1 MDTVFGVI
9 RILQSGV
16 TSNWWGLGC
25 PSHCGGASWGVIF
38 SAFFAWI
45 SHLPRHPNHPWLCGF
60 LDFACLSFRLLRLF
74 LSLPLVWLDTWMSQP
89 VSNTEVIEL
98 SVNFS
103 GLSITVRGSPDRAAD
118 FVRGL
123 SDRGSPSTSHHDQ
136 SLDLSAIAP
145 STVASSA
152 AESRSSIPGT
162 FPLCPAHWLARGKP
176 SYRLTNSWESES
188 QTCLDCRVLGQDQ
201 SWRGRISSP
210 NRSEAIELQ
219 NKFWC
224 VVFCQGVSCPRVFTS
239 SRAFFGAVGPV
250 EGSSTICHAFP
261 SETEA
266 RVYLEGAG
274 LEFPDLN

>member
-1 MDTVFGVI
+1 
-9 RILQSGV
+9 
-16 TSNWWGLGC
+16 
-25 PSHCGGASWGVIF
+25 
-38 SAFFAWI
+38 
-45 SHLPRHPNHPWLCGF
+45 
-60 LDFACLSFRLLRLF
+60 
-74 LSLPLVWLDTWMSQP
+74 MSQP
-89 VSNTEVIEL
+89 GSDAEVIEL

-123 SDRGSPSTSHHDQ
+123 SDRGSPSTSHHDP
-136 SLDLSAIAP
+136 SLDLSAAAP
-145 STVASSA
+145 SPVAS
-152 AESRSSIPGT
+152 
-162 FPLCPAHWLARGKP
+162 F
-176 SYRLTNSWESES
+176 
-188 QTCLDCRVLGQDQ
+188 
-201 SWRGRISSP
+201 SSP

-250 EGSSTICHAFP
+250 EGSTTICHAFP

-274 LEFPDLN
+274 LEFPDVLN